1 MNHTRTPQTNA
12 KLTSRIVIMVSTL
25 DILLETP
32 ANFAS
37 AEATKLLRNLDVFKM
52 KLFIKRETVA
62 AGNGEAWVNSSL
74 VVVAMA
80 FMGGSGNISL
90 SRLAFY
96 CVFRRMHCLLDALRR
111 FGIKKGQGKIFFGT
125 NFSVVWEGCVK
136 FWDLRWERG
145 ELSRRSIKWGAL
157 LIFVDGNP
165 SKLRRFPTSNSTF
178 AIFRLRSH
186 PLPQHPRHPTDCGLR
201 HCFVAWL
208 NIPLGH
214 SCLGWHLVSAK

>member
-1 MNHTRTPQTNA
+1 
-12 KLTSRIVIMVSTL
+12 MVSTL

-80 FMGGSGNISL
+80 FMGGSGNVSL

-111 FGIKKGQGKIFFGT
+111 FGIKGQGKIFFSTLGPG
-125 NFSVVWEGCVK
+125 S
-136 FWDLRWERG
+136 
-145 ELSRRSIKWGAL
+145 WG
-157 LIFVDGNP
+157 
-165 SKLRRFPTSNSTF
+165 
-178 AIFRLRSH
+178 
-186 PLPQHPRHPTDCGLR
+186 
-201 HCFVAWL
+201 
-208 NIPLGH
+208 
-214 SCLGWHLVSAK
+214 